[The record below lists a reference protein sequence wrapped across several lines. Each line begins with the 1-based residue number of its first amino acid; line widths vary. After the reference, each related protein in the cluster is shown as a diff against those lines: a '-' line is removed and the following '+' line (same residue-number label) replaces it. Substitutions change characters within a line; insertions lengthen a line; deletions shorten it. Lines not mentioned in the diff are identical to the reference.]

1 MSKEILQIKGN
12 TSMDFVKFLVFL
24 SLVLSLEPLIQEKE
38 YSEKKGMKMMKI
50 ILKMMTKLILL
61 EKIQHGI

>member
-1 MSKEILQIKGN
+1 
-12 TSMDFVKFLVFL
+12 MDFVKFLVFL

-61 EKIQHGI
+61 EKIQHGT

>member
-61 EKIQHGI
+61 EKIQHGT